1 MYSANYNKLKL
12 WFFLILL
19 NTILINDWAPTLI
32 RYGYAEPENNPLD
45 NQIDDKIADPF
56 EIDGARIVVEHGIL
70 SIRVPETLQNQS
82 GIRVLPLSA
91 KDYRPKTKAYAKVL
105 DIAPLILLRN
115 RYQEAKSNSEIA
127 ATNLTV
133 SKQNLDRLHQ
143 LHQNQ
148 AISTRRYQQAHSRW
162 IANKAHMNAGQYA
175 TENIYAETLHKWGP
189 VLTDWTL
196 NEDNQVHFKSLLDY
210 RNRLI
215 LVTLKTGTSLASDVS
230 TITIGHTANRADAVS
245 SQFVSSAP
253 QVDGVSQ
260 GETYFFL
267 APIKNLRIGMQ
278 LLAWVPSTNQTIHG
292 VEIPLSA
299 IIWRTGKPW
308 VYVKTGND
316 RFTRRLVENFIDLD
330 QIWFVHGDL
339 NPGEQIV
346 ISGGQM
352 LLSEEYR
359 WQIPDEDD

>member
-1 MYSANYNKLKL
+1 MYLAKHNKLIL
-12 WFFLILL
+12 WIIAVLL
-19 NTILINDWAPTLI
+19 SAEFINNEDISLL
-32 RYGYAEPENNPLD
+32 RYSYAESEGYTTNNLTED
-45 NQIDDKIADPF
+45 EIANRSDV
-56 EIDGARIVVEHGIL
+56 DHARLVVEHGVL
-70 SIRVPETLQNQS
+70 SIRVPETLQDQS
-82 GIRVLPLSA
+82 GIRVQSLSA

-127 ATNLTV
+127 AANLME

-148 AISTRRYQQAHSRW
+148 AISTRRYQQARSQW
-162 IANKAHMNAGQYA
+162 KSNKAKMNSGQYT
-175 TENIYAETLHKWGP
+175 TENIYAETLQNWGS
-189 VLTDWTL
+189 VLTDWAL
-196 NEDNQVHFKSLLDY
+196 NQDSQTHFKTLLDH

-215 LVTLKTGTSLASDVS
+215 LVTLQAGTSLAADVS
-230 TITIGHTANRADAVS
+230 SITVGRNANRENAVS
-245 SQFVSSAP
+245 SHLVSSAP
-253 QVDGVSQ
+253 RVDGLSQ
-260 GETYFFL
+260 GETYFFM
-267 APIKNLRIGMQ
+267 APVKNLRIGMQ
-278 LLAWVPSTNQTIHG
+278 LLAWVPSSSQEIHG

-308 VYVKTGND
+308 VYVKTDND
-316 RFTRRLVENFIDLD
+316 RFTRRIVENFIELD
-330 QIWFVHGDL
+330 QSWFVSRDL

-346 ISGGQM
+346 VSGGQM